1 MDIQLTE
8 EQELLRNSVQRLL
21 RDQYDFEARRKIVA
35 TEGGWSREQWD
46 RFAELG
52 LLAAPLPEEFGGL
65 GRRSLAAMIIMQEFG
80 RNLVVEPF
88 FETVVLAAGLIDDVG
103 STKQREE
110 FLPEIA
116 AGRSVWALAWTE
128 AGSRYE
134 LNDVS
139 TIVRK
144 TGDGYILSGAKAAVI
159 GAPWADKLIVSARTS
174 GGRRDRGGVSLFV
187 VDRESAGLNL
197 QSFRTIDGRRAAEI
211 NFREVRV
218 PASGLLGNE
227 GEGVLALEACRD
239 AAIAALCAE
248 AVGAI
253 NALNSATLDYT
264 KTRKQ
269 FGVALG
275 TFQVLQH
282 RMVDMFI
289 AAEEAVSLMQHLNL
303 VLAAQE
309 EHCSKLASGAKSKIG
324 EAARFVGEQAIQLHG
339 GMGMSDELDV
349 GHYFKRIAAI
359 NLQFGDPTYHLLR
372 YAEINLHANRHCDVP
387 MPRSAVSR

>member
-1 MDIQLTE
+1 MDIQFTE
-8 EQELLRNSVQRLL
+8 EQELLRNTVQRLL
-21 RDQYDFEARRKIVA
+21 RDQYNFETRRKIVA
-35 TEGGWSREQWD
+35 TEAGWSRAQWD

-52 LLAAPLPEEFGGL
+52 VLAAPLPEEFGGF
-65 GRRSLAAMIIMQEFG
+65 GRLSLAAMIIMQEFG
-80 RNLVVEPF
+80 RHLVVEPF

-103 STKQREE
+103 SAAQREQY
-110 FLPEIA
+110 LPDIA
-116 AGRSVWALAWTE
+116 AGKAIWALAWTE

-134 LNDVS
+134 LSDVS
-139 TIVRK
+139 ATARK

-159 GAPWADKLIVSARTS
+159 GAPWADRLIVSARTS
-174 GGRRDRGGVSLFV
+174 GSRRDRGGVSLFV
-187 VDRESAGLNL
+187 VDRESAGLHL

-211 NFREVRV
+211 SFRDTPV
-218 PASGLLGNE
+218 PASALLGNE

-253 NALNSATLDYT
+253 NALNAATLGYAR
-264 KTRKQ
+264 TRKQ

-303 VLAAQE
+303 ALAAQE
-309 EHCSKLASGAKSKIG
+309 GRCSKLASGAKSKIG

-359 NLQFGDPTYHLLR
+359 NVQFGDPTYHLLR
-372 YAEINLHANRHCDVP
+372 YARAG
-387 MPRSAVSR
+387 